1 MAKLHGSEET
11 PDGLNQRVV
20 AAAEAAL
27 RQGPAVSAF
36 DVLTRMGWLYPGHVD
51 LWLRRH
57 EAYPHIE
64 AWMQSRR
71 PRRVQAIRHFEAWA
85 QAAGLVPVPQRYLPK
100 TLRAKDQELQIT
112 PDGDPAM
119 EALYRTAFAPPE
131 TAAKRSDQAAS
142 AEPAENELVAFTL
155 FREETCSECRSLL
168 QKGNLIVM
176 DGMRPVCLTC
186 ADLDHLEFLP
196 SGDAALTRR
205 ARKHSALSVVVLEFN
220 RRRRMQQRRGLLVTA
235 AGLAKAEAECLADEE
250 IRARRRERDLT
261 RRLALDAGY
270 VERMTACIQE
280 LFPGC
285 PRKEAVSIA
294 EHTCVRGSGRVGRS
308 AAAKEQDAE
317 AITLAVRAHIRHTH
331 TSYDE
336 LLAAG
341 TDRESARAQVRGAVD
356 AMARAWARPG

>member
-1 MAKLHGSEET
+1 MMKTARSEEI
-11 PDGLNQRVV
+11 PDGLNERVI

-27 RQGPAVSAF
+27 RHESAVSAF

-57 EAYPHIE
+57 PSYPHIE

-71 PRRVQAIRHFEAWA
+71 PRRVNVIRHFEAWA
-85 QAAGLVPVPQRYLPK
+85 QAAGLVRVPQRYLPK
-100 TLRAKDQELQIT
+100 TLWDKDQELQIT

-119 EALYRTAFAPPE
+119 EALYRTAFARPE

-142 AEPAENELVAFTL
+142 AEPAKTELVAFTV
-155 FREETCSECRSLL
+155 FREEPCQECGRELV
-168 QKGNLIVM
+168 KGDLVVM
-176 DGMRPVCLTC
+176 DGMRPVCLAC
-186 ADLDHLEFLP
+186 ADLDHLVFLP

-220 RRRRMQQRRGLLVTA
+220 RRRRIQQRRGLLVTS
-235 AGLAKAEAECLADEE
+235 AGLEKAETECLADEE
-250 IRARRRERDLT
+250 VRARRRERALI
-261 RRLALDAGY
+261 RRQALDAGY
-270 VERMTACIQE
+270 VARVTACIQE
-280 LFPGC
+280 LFPRC

-294 EHTCVRGSGRVGRS
+294 EHTCVRGSGRIGRS

-317 AITLAVRAHIRHTH
+317 AITLAVRAHIRHAH

-336 LLAAG
+336 LLASG
-341 TDRESARAQVRGAVD
+341 IDRDSARAQVREAVD
-356 AMARAWARPG
+356 DMARAWARPG